1 MTIRRIVALAISF
14 ILTFSLIS
22 CDTSHNSQGSSDPH
36 DQYPHPDQ
44 SQANGG
50 NTGENEENEGDEGGE
65 GKVTYVYSV
74 LAKVLHL
81 PDCYHVQNIK
91 EDYLKEYTGDITIL
105 LQKEYTICRDCLV
118 PDEEDDEEDEEDEE
132 DENIIAK
139 EDATYATNKSNKVIH
154 LLDCY
159 TIESM
164 SSKNL
169 RYSDL
174 SYEELIELEYRPCGT
189 CMPDEYKQYKEDHP
203 EKFEK

>member
-1 MTIRRIVALAISF
+1 MTIKRIIALAISF
-14 ILTFSLIS
+14 ILIFSMIS
-22 CDTSHNSQGSSDPH
+22 CDTSNQNSHGSSDPH

-44 SQANGG
+44 SQATGG
-50 NTGENEENEGDEGGE
+50 NNESEENEEEEGGE

-74 LAKVLHL
+74 LAKMLHL
-81 PDCYHVQNIK
+81 PDCYHVENIK
-91 EDYLKEYTGDITIL
+91 EDYLKEYTGDITVL

-118 PDEEDDEEDEEDEE
+118 PDEEEDNDDEEDEEDENLI
-132 DENIIAK
+132 DK

-159 TIESM
+159 TLESM

-174 SYEELIELEYRPCGT
+174 TYEELIDLDYRPCGT
-189 CMPDEYKQYKEDHP
+189 CMPDEYKQYKEEHP